1 MAEVP
6 KPWPPRC
13 PQPLEA
19 VQELLIDYL
28 SSGQGYDDESVA
40 AAVSEGNEFFQR
52 KDFSRACASFGIA
65 YEIGRHHYVYR
76 PLLHDLL
83 LRRILCHSLLGNF
96 DAALQEIDKAF
107 WLIPHQA
114 TAHVIAGVVYSKL
127 GMVTEANAAFQQ
139 AVAIQRDLKDFVDSM
154 VAFFWLQHSHAERA
168 IRICSQVLQRSPKC
182 PFALLI
188 RGDAYKFG
196 LANTQASR
204 RNAAADYAD
213 LLELDLGYQALIG
226 RQVADPSHHTR
237 ADELLLSFHPTLQ
250 IQMPKAY
257 HQYALCRR
265 KDPFLVATLV
275 VLAVCKLRL
284 LSSSGQV
291 VRKVQAA
298 YEELLEQRAELQ
310 RKVHFLLQSQRQSIA
325 SPLANQVYGPID
337 PENPHCRRY
346 RRYWMEQPPRTKPQ
360 VEPVKDAGPPP
371 PPSLRRQQ
379 ALLLAQQDA
388 EAEYPRPQQ
397 SQVGFRVD
405 RRAADFIEQ
414 PAQPAPAADVRVQ
427 RPVDETKENPEFRPC
442 GIESSGPS
450 LFFAAGSAPSAP
462 SAPAAGHGPQGPWQ
476 VGQLHS
482 QPPRASGRSDKVE
495 AMADPFESTEL
506 SMGSEAACR
515 EPPLLPSMAPVKAT
529 AASVPP
535 RPSQIQGWTEEQW
548 LMKAQELL
556 KTYGIDT
563 RQPTLSAKEEFRSAE
578 APSPHPSAIFS
589 TGPGLKSN
597 KLMQKLEEHGLEYL
611 QDWYTPLDRVH
622 KVRDLAMCRASV
634 EPPVAVSGLLGVPG
648 HSYVVPRALSR
659 AASEER
665 RRTKPTRR

>member
-1 MAEVP
+1 
-6 KPWPPRC
+6 
-13 PQPLEA
+13 LEA

-83 LRRILCHSLLGNF
+83 LRRILCHSLLGHF
-96 DAALQEIDKAF
+96 DAALQEIEKAF

-139 AVAIQRDLKDFVDSM
+139 AVASQRDLKDFVDSM
-154 VAFFWLQHSHAERA
+154 VAFFWLQHSHADRA

-226 RQVADPSHHTR
+226 RQVADPSRHTH

-250 IQMPKAY
+250 MQAPKAY

-284 LSSSGQV
+284 LLSSGQV
-291 VRKVQAA
+291 VRKVQEA

-360 VEPVKDAGPPP
+360 EPVKDAGPP

-397 SQVGFRVD
+397 QRPQVGLRVD
-405 RRAADFIEQ
+405 RRPADFIEQ
-414 PAQPAPAADVRVQ
+414 PQVQQAPQPAPAVAVRVQ
-427 RPVDETKENPEFRPC
+427 RPVDETRESQFRRGEGAGPRPGPEQ
-442 GIESSGPS
+442 
-450 LFFAAGSAPSAP
+450 
-462 SAPAAGHGPQGPWQ
+462 PAAAAMADHGPWQ
-476 VGQLHS
+476 VQGKA
-482 QPPRASGRSDKVE
+482 PKVSGWTQSEKVE
-495 AMADPFESTEL
+495 PLADPFESTEI
-506 SMGSEAACR
+506 SMGPEAACR

-563 RQPTLSAKEEFRSAE
+563 RQPTLSAKEEFRSTE
-578 APSPHPSAIFS
+578 APIPPPNDIFS

-597 KLMQKLEEHGLEYL
+597 KLMQKLDEHGLEYL

-634 EPPVAVSGLLGVPG
+634 EAPVAVSGLLGVPG
-648 HSYVVPRALSR
+648 HSYVVPRASLSR

-665 RRTKPTRR
+665 RTKPTRR

>member
-52 KDFSRACASFGIA
+52 KDFSRACDSFGIA

-83 LRRILCHSLLGNF
+83 LRRILCHSLLGHF
-96 DAALQEIDKAF
+96 DAGLQEIEKAN

-114 TAHVIAGVVYSKL
+114 TAHVIAGVVYSKM

-213 LLELDLGYQALIG
+213 LLEQDLGYQALIG

-250 IQMPKAY
+250 MQTPKPY

-291 VRKVQAA
+291 VRKVQEA

-310 RKVHFLLQSQRQSIA
+310 RKVHFLLQSQRQTIA

-337 PENPHCRRY
+337 PGNPHCRRY
-346 RRYWMEQPPRTKPQ
+346 RRYWMEQPPRTKPLQ
-360 VEPVKDAGPPP
+360 VEPVKDAGPVA

-388 EAEYPRPQQ
+388 EAEYPRPQRPQ
-397 SQVGFRVD
+397 TVLRAD
-405 RRAADFIEQ
+405 RRAADVIEQ
-414 PAQPAPAADVRVQ
+414 PRVQQAPAPAAPAVAEAVRVE
-427 RPVDETKENPEFRPC
+427 RPDVDETRETPEFRPC
-442 GIESSGPS
+442 G
-450 LFFAAGSAPSAP
+450 GSRQ
-462 SAPAAGHGPQGPWQ
+462 PAAPPAGQGPWQ
-476 VGQLHS
+476 VQQGQATARATGWS
-482 QPPRASGRSDKVE
+482 Q
-495 AMADPFESTEL
+495 
-506 SMGSEAACR
+506 SE
-515 EPPLLPSMAPVKAT
+515 KAT
-529 AASVPP
+529 
-535 RPSQIQGWTEEQW
+535 
-548 LMKAQELL
+548 K
-556 KTYGIDT
+556 
-563 RQPTLSAKEEFRSAE
+563 
-578 APSPHPSAIFS
+578 
-589 TGPGLKSN
+589 
-597 KLMQKLEEHGLEYL
+597 
-611 QDWYTPLDRVH
+611 
-622 KVRDLAMCRASV
+622 
-634 EPPVAVSGLLGVPG
+634 SGLADV
-648 HSYVVPRALSR
+648 
-659 AASEER
+659 
-665 RRTKPTRR
+665 